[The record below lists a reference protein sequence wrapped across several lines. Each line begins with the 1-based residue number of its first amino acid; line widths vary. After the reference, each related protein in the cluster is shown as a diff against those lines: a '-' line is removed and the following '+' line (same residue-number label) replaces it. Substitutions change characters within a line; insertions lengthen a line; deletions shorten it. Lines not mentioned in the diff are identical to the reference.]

1 MTLKPQSLIPILL
14 LGLVFFRPSYAQDG
28 LTPRDAKIGL
38 VLSGGGAKGMAH
50 VGIIRAMEK
59 AGIRPD
65 YVVGTSMG
73 SVVGGLYALGYN
85 ADELEKIIRG
95 VDWDLTISNRV
106 DFKDIAFEE
115 KEYYNRYLLE
125 VPYANGKL
133 SLPSG
138 LIEGQVLSEVLH
150 YYTWPAIQFESFDDF
165 PIPFRCVAT
174 DIMTGQPIV
183 FKGGSLHD
191 AIRSSIAIPTAFS
204 AFELD
209 STVVVDGGVVDNF
222 PVDVVRQMGADFVI
236 GVNVSTEDFEGLD
249 KLGGFGG
256 ILMQIAMSESI
267 KKTVINK
274 ETTNIYIKPDLEGYS
289 TGSFGDYDAILKLG
303 DKTGELF
310 LDKFK
315 RTADSLGVNISAFKE
330 VPSSPTIRI
339 DSVKIKGNNLF
350 TQDLIKSKLEIQPG
364 QEVDRDEIQESIR
377 HVYGMNGFA
386 KVDYR
391 LTKSNDEKD
400 EFDLTV
406 RTKEKTATTI
416 STAIH
421 YDNLF
426 SAGLLTNMTIRN
438 WIGNSSRTVFLLDI
452 SENPKFRFD
461 HYKYL
466 GEKKNFAFNFRANY
480 LRQEFPSYE
489 DGKKEDINIIENTR
503 LETQLITTNSLKQSF
518 LMGLAFDEARSRVLF
533 NGLLPEDIKNGVES
547 FFSARLRYYRN
558 SQNDRNFPTRGAEGF
573 LEGNFRMKSWLNIN
587 LKSGVDSISFN
598 VDDSKVSL
606 PVENFKR
613 LISELVPNP
622 HATLTG
628 RYSKFLLFT
637 SKFQVR
643 PNGAFGL
650 TLSNEVE
657 DEFSLPK
664 SYREFYVGGYQIIRF
679 IDSNFWGLN
688 YGEVLT
694 PNFAKIGA
702 DLQFIPI
709 KKLYVRAGA
718 NFLGFSDHIPIR
730 DMLSD
735 REFLNQE
742 TYLGFGADVSYN
754 SLLGP
759 ITLGMGTNTT
769 DKKLRT
775 YVSIGL
781 SFNYAD
787 R

>member
-1 MTLKPQSLIPILL
+1 MLIPILL
-14 LGLVFFRPSYAQDG
+14 LGLVFFRPSYAQEAK
-28 LTPRDAKIGL
+28 PARDAKIGL

-125 VPYANGKL
+125 VPYVNGKL

-150 YYTWPAIQFESFDDF
+150 YYTWPSNQYDSFDDF

-174 DIMTGQPIV
+174 DIMTGRPIV
-183 FKGGSLHD
+183 FEGGSLHD

-204 AFELD
+204 AFELEN
-209 STVVVDGGVVDNF
+209 TVVVDGGVVDNF
-222 PVDVVRQMGADFVI
+222 PVDVVRRMGADFVI
-236 GVNVSTEDFEGLD
+236 GVNVSSEDFED
-249 KLGGFGG
+249 IDQLGGFGG
-256 ILMQIAMSESI
+256 ILMQIAMAESI
-267 KKTVINK
+267 RRTVVNK
-274 ETTNIYIKPDLEGYS
+274 EFTDIYIKPDLENYS

-303 DKTGELF
+303 DKAGEIF
-310 LDKFK
+310 LDEFK
-315 RTADSLGVNISAFKE
+315 RAADSLGVNISAFQEK
-330 VPSSPTIRI
+330 PTSQPIKI
-339 DSVKIKGNNLF
+339 DSIEIRGNHLF
-350 TQDLIKSKLEIQPG
+350 SDDLIKSKLEIDPG
-364 QEVDRDEIQESIR
+364 QEVTRDEIRESIR
-377 HVYGMNGFA
+377 HVYGMNGFR

-391 LTKSNDEKD
+391 LSRTNE
-400 EFDLTV
+400 ETFNMLV

-416 STAIH
+416 STSIH

-438 WIGNSSRTVFLLDI
+438 WIGNSSRSVFLLDI

-466 GEKKNFAFNFRANY
+466 GKDKNFAFNFRANY

-489 DGKKEDINIIENTR
+489 EGKKSDVNIIRNTR
-503 LETQLITTNSLKQSF
+503 FESQVITTNSLKQSF
-518 LMGLAFDEARSRVLF
+518 LLGLAYDVARSRVLF
-533 NGLLPEDIKNGVES
+533 NVAIPENIKSGVES
-547 FFSARLRYYRN
+547 YFSARARYYRN
-558 SQNDRNFPTRGAEGF
+558 SQNDRNFPTRGAEGV
-573 LEGNFRMKSWLNIN
+573 LEANFRLKSWLDIN
-587 LKSGVDSISFN
+587 VKSGIDTVYFKLDN
-598 VDDSKVSL
+598 GEL
-606 PVENFKR
+606 PVAVEF
-613 LISELVPNP
+613 LDALVDELVPNP

-628 RYSKFLLFT
+628 RYSKFLPF
-637 SKFQVR
+637 SPKFQFK
-643 PNGAFGL
+643 PSGAFGL
-650 TLSNEVE
+650 TLTN
-657 DEFSLPK
+657 DESGK
-664 SYREFYVGGYQIIRF
+664 SYREFFVGGYQIIRF
-679 IDSNFWGLN
+679 IDTNFWGLN
-688 YGEVLT
+688 YGEVQT
-694 PNFAKIGA
+694 PNFAKVGA

-709 KKLYVRAGA
+709 KKLYLRAGA
-718 NFLGFSDHIPIR
+718 NFLGFSDHIPLKEVLKNG
-730 DMLSD
+730 D
-735 REFLNQE
+735 FLNQK
-742 TYLGFGADVSYN
+742 TYLGFGADISYH

-759 ITLGMGTNTT
+759 ITLGMGTNTS

>member
-1 MTLKPQSLIPILL
+1 MTLKPHMLIPIFL
-14 LGLVFFRPSYAQDG
+14 LGLVFFRPSYAQEAK
-28 LTPRDAKIGL
+28 LPRDAKIGL

-125 VPYANGKL
+125 VPYVNGKL

-150 YYTWPAIQFESFDDF
+150 YYTWPSNQYNSFDEF

-174 DIMTGQPIV
+174 DIMTGRPIV
-183 FKGGSLHD
+183 FEGGSLHD

-204 AFELD
+204 AFELEN
-209 STVVVDGGVVDNF
+209 TVVVDGGVVDNF
-222 PVDVVRQMGADFVI
+222 PVDVVRRMGADFVI
-236 GVNVSTEDFEGLD
+236 GVNVSSEDFED
-249 KLGGFGG
+249 IDQLGGFGG
-256 ILMQIAMSESI
+256 ILMQIAMAESI
-267 KKTVINK
+267 RRTVVNK
-274 ETTNIYIKPDLEGYS
+274 EFTDIYIKPDLENYS

-303 DKTGELF
+303 DKAGELF
-310 LDKFK
+310 LEEFK
-315 RTADSLGVNISAFKE
+315 KAADSLGVNIAAFQEK
-330 VPSSPTIRI
+330 PTSQPIKI
-339 DSVKIKGNNLF
+339 DSIEIRGNHLF
-350 TQDLIKSKLEIQPG
+350 SYDLIKSKLEIVPG
-364 QEVDRDEIQESIR
+364 QQVTRDEIRESIR
-377 HVYGMNGFA
+377 HVYGMNGFR

-391 LTKSNDEKD
+391 LSRTNE
-400 EFDLTV
+400 ETFNMLV
-406 RTKEKTATTI
+406 RTKEKTAANI
-416 STAIH
+416 STSIH

-426 SAGLLTNMTIRN
+426 SAGLLTNLTIRN
-438 WIGNSSRTVFLLDI
+438 WIGNSSRSVFLLDI

-466 GEKKNFAFNFRANY
+466 GKDKNFAFNFRANY

-489 DGKKEDINIIENTR
+489 EGKKSDVNIIRNTR
-503 LETQLITTNSLKQSF
+503 FESQVITTNSLKQSF
-518 LMGLAFDEARSRVLF
+518 LLGLAYDVARSRVLF
-533 NGLLPEDIKNGVES
+533 NLAIPENIKSGVES
-547 FFSARLRYYRN
+547 YFSARARYYRN
-558 SQNDRNFPTRGAEGF
+558 SQNDRNFPTRGAEGV
-573 LEGNFRMKSWLNIN
+573 LEANFRLKSWLDIN
-587 LKSGVDSISFN
+587 VKSGIDTIYLKLDN
-598 VDDSKVSL
+598 GEL
-606 PVENFKR
+606 PVPVD
-613 LISELVPNP
+613 LLDALVDELVPNS

-628 RYSKFLLFT
+628 RYSKFLPFSPKLQFKP
-637 SKFQVR
+637 S
-643 PNGAFGL
+643 GAFGL
-650 TLSNEVE
+650 TLSN
-657 DEFSLPK
+657 DDGGK
-664 SYREFYVGGYQIIRF
+664 SYREFFVGGYQIIRF
-679 IDSNFWGLN
+679 IDTNFWGLN
-688 YGEVLT
+688 YGEVQT
-694 PNFAKIGA
+694 PNFAKVGA
-702 DLQFIPI
+702 DLQFIPF
-709 KKLYVRAGA
+709 KKLYLRAGA
-718 NFLGFSDHIPIR
+718 NYLGFSDHIPLKEVLN
-730 DMLSD
+730 DG
-735 REFLNQE
+735 EFLNQE

-759 ITLGMGTNTT
+759 ITLGMGTNTS
-769 DKKLRT
+769 DKKLRS